1 MKVAAIVFTVLS
13 LILCI
18 FGALGL
24 LIYSGMVEVLRDM
37 IVSDPSLS
45 EYPPDMVEA
54 AVTMIQAFLVITGI
68 IFIVCAVVDIIALV
82 KVSKAKSRQ
91 GLTAIG
97 IVTLICMNLVGGI
110 LILCSN
116 DSNYQ

>member
-1 MKVAAIVFTVLS
+1 MKVAAIVFAVLS
-13 LILCI
+13 LIGCI

-37 IVSDPSLS
+37 IVSDPSLG

-54 AVTMIQAFLVITGI
+54 AVTMLQTIIVIIGIVFLL
-68 IFIVCAVVDIIALV
+68 CAVVDIIALV

-97 IVTLICMNLVGGI
+97 IVTLI
-110 LILCSN
+110 
-116 DSNYQ
+116 

>member
-24 LIYSGMVEVLRDM
+24 LIYFGMVEVLRDI
-37 IVSDPSLS
+37 IVSGPSLS
-45 EYPPDMVEA
+45 EYPPDMVEV
-54 AVTMIQAFLVITGI
+54 AVTMLQTIIVIIGIVFL
-68 IFIVCAVVDIIALV
+68 VCAVVDIIALV

-97 IVTLICMNLVGGI
+97 IVTLI
-110 LILCSN
+110 
-116 DSNYQ
+116 

>member
-13 LILCI
+13 LIGCI

-54 AVTMIQAFLVITGI
+54 AVITGI

-97 IVTLICMNLVGGI
+97 IVTLI
-110 LILCSN
+110 
-116 DSNYQ
+116 

>member
-13 LILCI
+13 LIGCI

-37 IVSDPSLS
+37 IVSGPSLG

-54 AVTMIQAFLVITGI
+54 AVTMLQTIIVIIGIVFLL
-68 IFIVCAVVDIIALV
+68 CAVVDIIALV

-97 IVTLICMNLVGGI
+97 IVTLI
-110 LILCSN
+110 
-116 DSNYQ
+116 